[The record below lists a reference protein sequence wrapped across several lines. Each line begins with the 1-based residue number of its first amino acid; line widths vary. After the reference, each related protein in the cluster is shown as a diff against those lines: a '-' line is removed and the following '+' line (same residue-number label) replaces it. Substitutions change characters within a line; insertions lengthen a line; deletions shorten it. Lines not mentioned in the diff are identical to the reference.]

1 LLKYD
6 ETELSGIQF
15 VDMVC
20 VDRGNEEDAV
30 SDEFAVMRSIM
41 LTKAPSTP
49 ATCQNYIRLCRNI
62 IQLFEAAFNFVAKND
77 NNVEQ
82 VYHEISS
89 FDNVAIFVSGINV
102 ERAFFAKFR
111 PFDKVR
117 TN

>member
-20 VDRGNEEDAV
+20 VDRGIEEDAV

-62 IQLFEAAFNFVAKND
+62 IQLFR
-77 NNVEQ
+77 
-82 VYHEISS
+82 SS
-89 FDNVAIFVSGINV
+89 IQLCGQ
-102 ERAFFAKFR
+102 K
-111 PFDKVR
+111 
-117 TN
+117 